1 MPLNRRLRMGLGLGM
16 ELGCWLGPLGAVS
29 FLPPILLSLLGHG
42 RLPCSTCSY
51 NLRATFVDEQQQQQ
65 QIQMLQQQKRQ
76 QQHVLVAA
84 NLA

>member
-1 MPLNRRLRMGLGLGM
+1 MGLELGM
-16 ELGCWLGPLGAVS
+16 ELGWWLNPS
-29 FLPPILLSLLGHG
+29 CPPKLLSLSAG

-51 NLRATFVDEQQQQQ
+51 NLRATFVDEQQQQQQ